1 MRTYSNRVIIDTDP
15 GIDDAA
21 AILMA
26 LASPE
31 LEVEALTTVFGNTH
45 VEKCTLNAM
54 HILEAANRP
63 AIPVYQGSNKPFDF
77 SEPTFFPDVHGED
90 GLGDVGIPLPKI
102 RVQSENA
109 VLEIIR
115 RVLAAPGEIT
125 IIGLGRLTNI
135 ALAISV
141 EPSVATAAKQIV
153 VMGGA
158 VNVPG
163 NVSPVASANIWGDSQ
178 AADIVYRSGAK
189 VVQVGLD
196 VCDQVEITAS
206 QLQKAWEADTAA
218 SRLMKS
224 ITPFIQQTYERL
236 GRMHT
241 PGSVR
246 YNDVPAMAY
255 AIEPSIFEFKEAY
268 VQIETQSLLSR
279 GQTIA
284 EFYGRY
290 GENPNAKIAVG
301 VDAER
306 LVKLWVERV
315 GGLRT

>member
-90 GLGDVGIPLPKI
+90 GLGD
-102 RVQSENA
+102 
-109 VLEIIR
+109 
-115 RVLAAPGEIT
+115 
-125 IIGLGRLTNI
+125 
-135 ALAISV
+135 
-141 EPSVATAAKQIV
+141 
-153 VMGGA
+153 
-158 VNVPG
+158 
-163 NVSPVASANIWGDSQ
+163 VSPVASANIWGDSQ